1 MSGRILVVD
10 DDADMVELL
19 VETLETAGHTVASA
33 TGAAGALAVLDAG
46 PMDVVLT
53 DLHMR
58 GMSGLEL
65 SAEVQARF
73 PELPVIVLTGFGT
86 MSAAVEAMRA
96 GVYDFLAK
104 PVELEQLELSVARA
118 LRHRRLTREVQ
129 QLRKTQ
135 RASHPGGIVGE
146 SAAMSGLYALLP
158 RAAQADVP
166 VLINGETGTGKE
178 LVARALHEG
187 SRHPDA
193 PFVAINCSAL
203 PEHLLESELFGHVR
217 GAFTDARTE
226 RRGLFV
232 EAGSGMLLLD
242 EVAELPLALQPKL
255 LRVLQEGRVR
265 PVGSDREVPV
275 SCRVVAA
282 THRDLQAEVRA
293 GRFRS
298 DLYYRLAVL
307 RLVIPP
313 LRERAGDVLLLAQ
326 HFLDK
331 AEARTGRRI
340 LGITT
345 SVARALVA
353 WHWPGNVRELENCI
367 EAAVALTVH
376 DRLVLADLPP
386 ELRAGVGP
394 ADVGVSPGFG
404 LVALDEMER
413 QHIAAVLDAVEG
425 NKKEAAAILGIDR
438 RTLYRKLERFGEGDE
453 GR

>member
-1 MSGRILVVD
+1 MVD
-10 DDADMVELL
+10 KC
-19 VETLETAGHTVASA
+19 
-33 TGAAGALAVLDAG
+33 
-46 PMDVVLT
+46 
-53 DLHMR
+53 
-58 GMSGLEL
+58 
-65 SAEVQARF
+65 
-73 PELPVIVLTGFGT
+73 I
-86 MSAAVEAMRA
+86 
-96 GVYDFLAK
+96 
-104 PVELEQLELSVARA
+104 
-118 LRHRRLTREVQ
+118 
-129 QLRKTQ
+129 
-135 RASHPGGIVGE
+135 
-146 SAAMSGLYALLP
+146 
-158 RAAQADVP
+158 
-166 VLINGETGTGKE
+166 
-178 LVARALHEG
+178 
-187 SRHPDA
+187 
-193 PFVAINCSAL
+193 AINCSAL

-232 EAGSGMLLLD
+232 EAGSGTLLLD

-307 RLVIPP
+307 RLMIPP

-386 ELRAGVGP
+386 ELRAGVAP

-404 LVALDEMER
+404 LVALDEVER

-438 RTLYRKLERFGEGDE
+438 RTLYRKLERFGEGED
-453 GR
+453 GH